1 MSSDPIDVTKGEIY
15 GVTPFFRDGDRPSD
29 PKVKELITEIVKQLR
44 ISTDGREECEVAIR
58 IQLQAAK
65 GSSNFNKNLL
75 PAGEIAENAE
85 IVRSCLMKAKAG
97 IKTIGAPFEALFDD
111 ETNYDC
117 NKRHGDFL
125 SLLEVAIRT
134 ADKLSQDLVIPKG
147 QKPRDIDKCLAK
159 TAADNL
165 FRQFCTLDGSS
176 LSTKRMQNSVAK
188 LFYEYLTG
196 NGRVDLAGPIA
207 DFVPEQLSLKPIFR
221 DPQEL
226 WQPSPNFV
234 GPMMP
239 PWLRPLAG

>member
-1 MSSDPIDVTKGEIY
+1 MNEEPTAV
-15 GVTPFFRDGDRPSD
+15 VTPFFHDGEKTSD
-29 PKVKELITEIVKQLR
+29 PKVKNLITEIAKQLG
-44 ISTDGREECEVAIR
+44 ISTDRREECEVAIR

-65 GSSNFNKNLL
+65 GSSIFNKNLL
-75 PAGEIAENAE
+75 QAGEIAENAE

-97 IKTIGAPFEALFDD
+97 MKTIGAPFEALFDD

-117 NKRHGDFL
+117 NKRHGDFT

-134 ADKLSQDLVIPKG
+134 ANKLSQDLVVPKG
-147 QKPRDIDKCLAK
+147 KKPRDIDKYLAK

-165 FRQFCTLDGSS
+165 FGQFCTLDESS
-176 LSTKRMQNSVAK
+176 LSAKRMQNSVAK
-188 LFYEYLTG
+188 LFYGYLTG
-196 NGRVDLAGPIA
+196 NRRVDLAGPIA

-221 DPQEL
+221 KPQEL
-226 WQPSPNFV
+226 RRPSPNFV